1 MTWIAALAVGLA
13 AGAHTA
19 TWGMYKDAPHEGFT
33 WPRYSRSILLAGAIA
48 VVVQIVAG
56 LDLTTAGGLFVLF
69 AVTYVAER
77 ACTEFYKTFLRE
89 EDQAKYFIPMQFAV
103 RGRVVASRGAR
114 LAVGAA
120 VAAVAV
126 SIIGVVTALESAGR
140 IPHNVWT
147 VLLLGS
153 LGGWFSAFGGAW
165 KDAPIEGFET
175 LKFFRSPVLAA
186 LWALP
191 LARATDSFLLIG
203 LGALGLTIATL
214 ETYKTFFF
222 PSKPRGKF
230 AGKPVSNPEWL
241 RLRTRFVPL
250 YVTVWVL
257 VLVAGAMSLAT
268 PPASAELPGQG
279 SSATGP
285 SGSR

>member
-1 MTWIAALAVGLA
+1 MTWILALAVGLA

-33 WPRYSRSILLAGAIA
+33 WPRYFRSIVLSAGIA
-48 VVVQIVAG
+48 VVVQLVAR

-69 AVTYVAER
+69 AVTYVVER

-89 EDQAKYFIPMQFAV
+89 EDQSKYFIPMQFAV
-103 RGRVVASRGAR
+103 RGRVVASRRAR

-120 VAAVAV
+120 VAAVAIA
-126 SIIGVVTALESAGR
+126 IIAVIATIEAAGLLPR
-140 IPHNVWT
+140 NLWT
-147 VLLLGS
+147 VLLVGS

-191 LARATDSFLLIG
+191 LARSTDSFLLIG

-250 YVTVWVL
+250 YVAVWVM
-257 VLVAGAMSLAT
+257 VIVAGGLSLTA
-268 PPASAELPGQG
+268 PRPGDAGPGHG
-279 SSATGP
+279 STTVAP
-285 SGSR
+285 SDPG